1 MPSSSAV
8 HTTDCILHPAARI
21 DFEQHVRLLWEAG
34 RKDEAE
40 TLWNS
45 VVEVQHQPAP
55 RAPILHGT
63 DLPAM
68 AAVPCTEPECE
79 RCANRRGG
87 FRFPWIGIWC
97 KNGVLVRHGVPPQ
110 TAWTHWTQSTGF
122 LDLLQLQMHGSGLSR
137 ANLVPEAWIKVVARA
152 SLKPGCATHEEVL
165 MRWRDWQLGS
175 ETWIDPMTFLR
186 RPSRE
191 EALMNVHRKAQRALL
206 DWLASDPEYCLPCS
220 CRSCGQA
227 TRNIWAPAKTS
238 DILEQLHQDID
249 TWYHHETLRNDRG
262 DTKNDDSWYTCS
274 PDFIANIK
282 SSGTMRDTQKTMT
295 ISATSFRGC
304 NRFSPLLICHYCLVG
319 VCQEC
324 DNNTRHNSPYPCCA
338 EMAGSD
344 HVRFSATPFRP
355 DSTELE
361 VFQEVVLRDG

>member
-110 TAWTHWTQSTGF
+110 TAWTHWSQSTGH

-137 ANLVPEAWIKVVARA
+137 ANLVPETWIKVVARA

-165 MRWRDWQLGS
+165 VRWRDWQLGS
-175 ETWIDPMTFLR
+175 ETWMDPMTFLR

-206 DWLASDPEYCLPCS
+206 DWQASDPAYCLPCS

-227 TRNIWAPAKTS
+227 TRN
-238 DILEQLHQDID
+238 
-249 TWYHHETLRNDRG
+249 
-262 DTKNDDSWYTCS
+262 
-274 PDFIANIK
+274 
-282 SSGTMRDTQKTMT
+282 
-295 ISATSFRGC
+295 
-304 NRFSPLLICHYCLVG
+304 ICHYCLVG

-324 DNNTRHNSPYPCCA
+324 DNNTRHNSALSMLCRNGWIRSCKIFGIG
-338 EMAGSD
+338 MA
-344 HVRFSATPFRP
+344 F
-355 DSTELE
+355 STEQYRARSFRGSC
-361 VFQEVVLRDG
+361 VAGWITFAIYMCVLFWPQARKACRRT

>member
-1 MPSSSAV
+1 MSTDPMPSSSAV

-227 TRNIWAPAKTS
+227 TRNI
-238 DILEQLHQDID
+238 
-249 TWYHHETLRNDRG
+249 
-262 DTKNDDSWYTCS
+262 
-274 PDFIANIK
+274 
-282 SSGTMRDTQKTMT
+282 
-295 ISATSFRGC
+295 
-304 NRFSPLLICHYCLVG
+304 CHYCLVG

>member
-1 MPSSSAV
+1 MTAEYWNSVFANKSYIQHWNFFSTLSVALLPAYMSTDPMPSSSAV

-68 AAVPCTEPECE
+68 AAVPCTEPGCE

-97 KNGVLVRHGVPPQ
+97 KNGVLVRHGVPAQ
-110 TAWTHWTQSTGF
+110 TAWTHWSQSTGH

-175 ETWIDPMTFLR
+175 ETWIDPMAFLR

-206 DWLASDPEYCLPCS
+206 DWQASDPAYCLPCS

-227 TRNIWAPAKTS
+227 TRN
-238 DILEQLHQDID
+238 
-249 TWYHHETLRNDRG
+249 
-262 DTKNDDSWYTCS
+262 
-274 PDFIANIK
+274 
-282 SSGTMRDTQKTMT
+282 
-295 ISATSFRGC
+295 
-304 NRFSPLLICHYCLVG
+304 ICHYCLVG

-344 HVRFSATPFRP
+344 HVRFSALEWPFRP
-355 DSTELE
+355 NSTELE
-361 VFQEVVLRDG
+361 AFEEVVLRDG